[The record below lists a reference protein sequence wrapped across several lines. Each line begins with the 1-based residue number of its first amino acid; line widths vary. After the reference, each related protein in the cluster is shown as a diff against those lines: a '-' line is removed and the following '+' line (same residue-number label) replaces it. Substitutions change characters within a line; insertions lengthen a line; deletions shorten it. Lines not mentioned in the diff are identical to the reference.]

1 MMVAET
7 WVLTHVRAPL
17 KPLPQAVLDPMP
29 PVPPK
34 RTTIVNFVS
43 VSKAFV
49 PKNGLQNLAIRFQ
62 WDIKVSRIAVFV
74 AI

>member
-1 MMVAET
+1 MVAET
-7 WVLTHVRAPL
+7 RVLTHVRAPL

-34 RTTIVNFVS
+34 RITIVNIVTFP
-43 VSKAFV
+43 KAV
-49 PKNGLQNLAIRFQ
+49 GPKNGLQNLAIRFQ